1 MLSGGMGT
9 KACTD
14 RLRPPCRLGAGDGA
28 LHTQRQDPGLVGLGP
43 VAPGKAWKSRLSVR
57 LLGARAYPEQGW
69 RGRGASVSSWPAQ
82 LSPCSKEAHSVAW
95 LAEQAARRYCQAC
108 GLLPRL
114 LLRKEGALL
123 APQDPIPDVLQSNE
137 EVSGKSPGAEG
148 RERPGPGSPSGGL
161 LVAPL
166 RCWPRSRRGIFPR

>member
-1 MLSGGMGT
+1 M
-9 KACTD
+9 
-14 RLRPPCRLGAGDGA
+14 
-28 LHTQRQDPGLVGLGP
+28 
-43 VAPGKAWKSRLSVR
+43 
-57 LLGARAYPEQGW
+57 
-69 RGRGASVSSWPAQ
+69 
-82 LSPCSKEAHSVAW
+82 AW
-95 LAEQAARRYCQAC
+95 LAEQAAQRYCQAC

-137 EVSGKSPGAEG
+137 EVSGKSLGTEG

-166 RCWPRSRRGIFPR
+166 RCWPRSRHGIFPR